1 MSIKNAFLLSLAIH
15 TGVLF
20 TVLSFLPDLDR
31 EDNFLRIS
39 LVNIKVEET
48 KHKTVLKK
56 TKVHRKKSKRKVRKI
71 KKVKKEKLK
80 KDILKPKETVMEPS
94 EREVTDTVRREKEKS
109 TKRDLLQEEI
119 GKGISKD
126 QTPTVSKYVSESLDE
141 GRSYQDKYREEN
153 LSAIREAILSY
164 LRYPPVARRMGWE
177 GTVRVRFTLTPEGK
191 LEDLEVEESSG
202 YRILDESALRAVLKA
217 SGSFPKPKREVT
229 LVIPI
234 VFKLE

>member
-1 MSIKNAFLLSLAIH
+1 MSIKNALLLSLAIH

-39 LVNIKVEET
+39 LINIKVEET

-94 EREVTDTVRREKEKS
+94 EREVTDTVRKEKS

>member
-1 MSIKNAFLLSLAIH
+1 
-15 TGVLF
+15 
-20 TVLSFLPDLDR
+20 
-31 EDNFLRIS
+31 
-39 LVNIKVEET
+39 
-48 KHKTVLKK
+48 
-56 TKVHRKKSKRKVRKI
+56 
-71 KKVKKEKLK
+71 
-80 KDILKPKETVMEPS
+80 MEPS

-141 GRSYQDKYREEN
+141 GRNYQDKYREEN

-177 GTVRVRFTLTPEGK
+177 GTVKVRFTLTPEGK

>member
-1 MSIKNAFLLSLAIH
+1 MSIKNALLLSLAIH

>member
-191 LEDLEVEESSG
+191 VEDLEVEESSG

>member
-1 MSIKNAFLLSLAIH
+1 MSIKNALLLSLAIH

-56 TKVHRKKSKRKVRKI
+56 TKVRRKKSRRKVRKI

-191 LEDLEVEESSG
+191 VEDLEVEESSG